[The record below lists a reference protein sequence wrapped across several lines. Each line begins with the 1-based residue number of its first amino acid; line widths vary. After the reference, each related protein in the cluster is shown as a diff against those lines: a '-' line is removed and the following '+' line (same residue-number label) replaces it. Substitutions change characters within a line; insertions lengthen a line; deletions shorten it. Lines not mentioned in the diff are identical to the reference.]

1 MIPTSSSATTNG
13 CDNISSNC
21 VVWQGPDISCIDLC
35 TGDTISDV
43 TAKLAQQVCDIITSG
58 VVANPD
64 LTGLDLTC
72 LNIQGVTPTELV
84 PVLQAMVNQIC
95 INGQGS
101 GGTSTPL
108 PIMTLPAC
116 LQYNDPQGNPVT
128 QLPLD
133 QFATLIA
140 NQVCTN
146 LLSIQTINSTLAN
159 YDTRISTLEQCVL
172 PCNQVVPEKQV
183 VPTCIINVGQLTD
196 VSVLLLALETR
207 FCALETAVGSPAL
220 INNAISQTTIQGST
234 DMLSTNGTYSSV
246 TGWQSSPS
254 TLAQSVQ
261 NAWSVI
267 DDLYAAV
274 LEIQNNCCPTGCDSV
289 VFAYTTSNVLSAA
302 GFIES
307 INFNFTGSSIP
318 SAFTEETGKSII
330 TITDADGVTVNTQV
344 QVTTL
349 QNQPAGFTFT
359 LPATIN
365 QFGNLSTSVEFG
377 VTDGS
382 STCDATKSSVISG
395 IIPCPPLTLSAIG
408 GDTVTVS
415 FTNNF
420 GTSATFTIDVIT
432 VSTGLV
438 AATYVINNPGVNV
451 SQVVTGLSP
460 NIDYE
465 VRLTIDI
472 KGQTEVCSNVPFTTS
487 SLAAPC
493 TDGMDVAFVLDYS
506 GSMQDEIEDIKTN
519 FATLVNTIDT
529 ASGANNYRIAV
540 TTVDE
545 YDNPYSAPTYGSCA
559 DYTALPSGQIIEAS
573 GINHTA
579 VLTTWEVFSDNN
591 GATATT
597 QVQKLNGGV
606 DGTCINMGSGG
617 VSGPEPTDVAIEA
630 IIGPTQFAG
639 TFRSNVAKYVIVVTD
654 QLPGGADGAFT
665 SVDYATI
672 GQLTQTANANGIK
685 IFVCGAGTSGTYNNG
700 GNIVYP
706 WRELAINT
714 GGNWNVSED
723 VTTISNEIT
732 AGCSA

>member
-21 VVWQGPDISCIDLC
+21 VVWQGPNIACINLC

-43 TAKLAQQVCDIITSG
+43 TAKVAQKVCDIITDG

-64 LTGLDLTC
+64 LTGLDLSC

-108 PIMTLPAC
+108 PIMILPAC
-116 LQYNDPQGNPVT
+116 LQYNDEGGNPVT

-133 QFATLIA
+133 QFATLISY
-140 NQVCTN
+140 QVCTN
-146 LLSIQTINSTLAN
+146 LQSIQTINTTLSN
-159 YDTRISTLEQCVL
+159 FDTRISTLEQCVL
-172 PCNQVVPEKQV
+172 PCNQIVPEKQV

-234 DMLSTNGTYSSV
+234 NMLSTNGTYSSV

-267 DDLYAAV
+267 DDLYAAIV
-274 LEIQNNCCPTGCDSV
+274 EIQNNCCPTGCGSV
-289 VFAYTTSNVLSAA
+289 TFAYTTSNVLNAA

-318 SAFTEETGKSII
+318 GAFVEENGKSII
-330 TITDADGVTVNTQV
+330 SITDADGVTVTTQV

-349 QNQPAGFTFT
+349 QSQPAGFTFT
-359 LPATIN
+359 LPSSIN
-365 QFGNLSTSVEFG
+365 QFGNLNISVEFG

-382 STCDATKSSVISG
+382 STCNATKSSVISSV
-395 IIPCPPLTLSAIG
+395 IPCPPLTLTGIT
-408 GDTVTVS
+408 GDGVTVN
-415 FTNNF
+415 FNNNF
-420 GTSATFTIDVIT
+420 GTSAVFTIDIIT

-438 AATYVINNPGVNV
+438 AATYIINNPGTSV

-460 NIDYE
+460 NVDYE
-465 VRLTIDI
+465 VRLTIAI
-472 KGQTEVCSNVPFTTS
+472 KGQTEVCSNVPFTTDD
-487 SLAAPC
+487 LNVPC
-493 TDGMDVAFVLDYS
+493 TDGMDIAFVLDYT

-545 YDNPYSAPTYGSCA
+545 YANPYTAPLYGSCV
-559 DYTALPSGQIIEAS
+559 DYTALPSSQVLEVS
-573 GINHTA
+573 GIGHTA

-591 GATATT
+591 GTSATT

-606 DGTCINMGSGG
+606 DGTCINMGSGA
-617 VSGPEPTDVAIEA
+617 STGPEPTDIAIEA
-630 IIGPTQFAG
+630 IIGPTEFAG
-639 TFRSNVAKYVIVVTD
+639 TFRSGVAKYVIVVTD
-654 QLPGGADGAFT
+654 VLPGGSDGAFT
-665 SVDYATI
+665 SVDYAKI

-700 GNIVYP
+700 GTIVYP

-723 VTTISNEIT
+723 VTTISNEII

>member
-43 TAKLAQQVCDIITSG
+43 TAKLAQQVCDIITGG

-116 LQYNDPQGNPVT
+116 LQYNDAQGNPVT

-146 LLSIQTINSTLAN
+146 LLSIQTINATLAN

-172 PCNQVVPEKQV
+172 PCNQFVPEKQV

-234 DMLSTNGTYSSV
+234 NMLSTNGTYSSV

-289 VFAYTTSNVLSAA
+289 VFAYTTSNVLNAA

-307 INFNFTGSSIP
+307 VNFNFTGSSIP
-318 SAFTEETGKSII
+318 AAFTEQSGKSII

-408 GDTVTVS
+408 GDTVTV
-415 FTNNF
+415 
-420 GTSATFTIDVIT
+420 
-432 VSTGLV
+432 
-438 AATYVINNPGVNV
+438 
-451 SQVVTGLSP
+451 
-460 NIDYE
+460 
-465 VRLTIDI
+465 RLTIDI

-493 TDGMDVAFVLDYS
+493 TDGMDVAFVLDYT
-506 GSMQDEIEDIKTN
+506 GSMQTEIEDIKTN

-545 YDNPYSAPTYGSCA
+545 YENPYTSPTYGSCA

-606 DGTCINMGSGG
+606 DGTCIDMGSGG
-617 VSGPEPTDVAIEA
+617 ASGPEPTDVAIEA

-685 IFVCGAGTSGTYNNG
+685 IFVCGAGTSGTFNNG
-700 GNIVYP
+700 GTIVYP